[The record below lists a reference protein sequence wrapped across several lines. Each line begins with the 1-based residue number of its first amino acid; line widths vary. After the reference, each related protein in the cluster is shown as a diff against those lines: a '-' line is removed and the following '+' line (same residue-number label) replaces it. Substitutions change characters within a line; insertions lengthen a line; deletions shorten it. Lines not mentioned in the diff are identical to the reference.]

1 MMSAGRNQKA
11 LDSVPGEPHANGLF
25 TWELTQVMQTPGI
38 EIREALE
45 RVKDRVDDKAKGVGH
60 EQRPGLVSDL
70 RGNFYFFGPTT
81 VQVQGDSTASDPETR
96 TWDAAERVNSVESY
110 QAYLNSYPK
119 GRYVSAAKIAMAGLR
134 QPAARPTPVPT
145 RPTLA
150 ASDDPDTA
158 LWRAVESGNTTED
171 YGVYLKQYP
180 KGKYVALA
188 KQRSKRIEDDAR
200 AKAEAE
206 EQADWQAAESA
217 QTVESYLAYGARYPS
232 GKYSFLAQTRAS
244 KLKNDTQAQAESQDW
259 ESARSANSA
268 EAYNGYLA
276 RYPSGRYAALAK
288 VAQQRLQREAEDRQ
302 QQEAARQQREQREA
316 AQREEQEAWRRAES
330 STDSATVQRYLDRYP
345 SGPHAEQA
353 RTQLAQIKRA
363 EAEMRPGKVF
373 KDCADCPEMVVI
385 PSQGGGAATMAMGQA
400 EVTQGQWQAVMGS
413 NPSHFQQCGS
423 DCPVEK
429 VSWDDAQVFIQKLK
443 AKTGK
448 TYRLP
453 TEQEWEYACLG
464 GQPAEYCGSNNVDA
478 VAWYESNSGSSTH
491 RARTKQAN
499 AFGLYDM
506 SGNVWEWTDSCWE
519 GNCGQRVVRG
529 GSWNSTA
536 TNPRAD
542 NRFRYST
549 SFRSYVIGFRLAR
562 MLP

>member
-1 MMSAGRNQKA
+1 MTGQVIMMSAGRNQKA

-288 VAQQRLQREAEDRQ
+288 VAQQRLQRVPRRNRPVDHIAADLTARHSDRDVVLVQLKDIDGAER
-302 QQEAARQQREQREA
+302 
-316 AQREEQEAWRRAES
+316 
-330 STDSATVQRYLDRYP
+330 V
-345 SGPHAEQA
+345 
-353 RTQLAQIKRA
+353 
-363 EAEMRPGKVF
+363 
-373 KDCADCPEMVVI
+373 
-385 PSQGGGAATMAMGQA
+385 
-400 EVTQGQWQAVMGS
+400 
-413 NPSHFQQCGS
+413 
-423 DCPVEK
+423 
-429 VSWDDAQVFIQKLK
+429 
-443 AKTGK
+443 
-448 TYRLP
+448 
-453 TEQEWEYACLG
+453 
-464 GQPAEYCGSNNVDA
+464 
-478 VAWYESNSGSSTH
+478 SGSGAIMLRNDDGRYHRHLVMLSPLLIAGVEVWIIPARPTH
-491 RARTKQAN
+491 AA
-499 AFGLYDM
+499 A
-506 SGNVWEWTDSCWE
+506 
-519 GNCGQRVVRG
+519 
-529 GSWNSTA
+529 
-536 TNPRAD
+536 
-542 NRFRYST
+542 
-549 SFRSYVIGFRLAR
+549 
-562 MLP
+562 